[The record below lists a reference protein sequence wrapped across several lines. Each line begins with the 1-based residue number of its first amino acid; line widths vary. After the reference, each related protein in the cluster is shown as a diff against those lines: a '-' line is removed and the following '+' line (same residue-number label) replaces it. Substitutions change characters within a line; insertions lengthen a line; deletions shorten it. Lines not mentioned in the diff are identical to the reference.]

1 MANQKTGIYRT
12 AKGRE
17 VDMGKLINQN
27 ELQPAV
33 GNMKVNARG
42 DKLGPGGKIISS
54 GIPSQINLSRPAPAP
69 APVPVATPVPAPVAV
84 TSKKDVSDMD
94 PEGNE

>member
-54 GIPSQINLSRPAPAP
+54 GIPSQINLSRPAPAA
-69 APVPVATPVPAPVAV
+69 APVVAPVAV